1 MSGLDLVIFGATG
14 DLSARKLF
22 PALCQLD
29 AAGLLPDDLRIVAV
43 ARQEQTTEAF
53 HEELRVRMAK
63 AKRQSINDVAWQKF
77 VQRLAYLSADFSNQR
92 HSGVCRDV

>member
-43 ARQEQTTEAF
+43 ARQEHTPEAF
-53 HEELRVRMAK
+53 HDELRVRMAK
-63 AKRQSINDVAWQKF
+63 AKRQSISD
-77 VQRLAYLSADFSNQR
+77 SAVSLVFR
-92 HSGVCRDV
+92 HSSASPIFFVRGPSAIR

>member
-53 HEELRVRMAK
+53 HE
-63 AKRQSINDVAWQKF
+63 
-77 VQRLAYLSADFSNQR
+77 
-92 HSGVCRDV
+92 

>member
-29 AAGLLPDDLRIVAV
+29 AAGLLP
-43 ARQEQTTEAF
+43 
-53 HEELRVRMAK
+53 
-63 AKRQSINDVAWQKF
+63 
-77 VQRLAYLSADFSNQR
+77 LSLI
-92 HSGVCRDV
+92 HI